1 MRIQISDMAFSKSTC
16 SDAPCYFFALTN
28 TLIIMDTKT
37 TIYLQRGLVAI
48 LFLFFHTKT
57 AIYAQAPQKPS
68 SVFEHLTTIEGG
80 LLELEIDLTEIINNK
95 NTNTYFPGHV
105 KVNNEKTFRVEV
117 RPRGKYRRRICDVP
131 PLKLKF
137 SKKELRASALDT
149 FNEVKI
155 VTPCEFTPEGEAL
168 LMKEYLA
175 YRAYEK
181 IDPTYSVRARL
192 VKIKFKDKHVE
203 VQRPAAFCI
212 LLEHEE
218 ELTGRLGGSIVE
230 AYNLKMDSM
239 DMSKTSLT
247 VMFEYMIGNTDWDL
261 SSFRNVYLFK
271 PNKGG
276 KLMPIPY
283 DFDFSGLVNAPYAV
297 PTSESGLRK
306 VQDRYLMARDIPSSF
321 LRQAVQTIK
330 SNKLEIG
337 AICTAAYLPDNVS
350 KEVMRYLNTFF
361 EAVESKE
368 DVPEKMKVSMR

>member
-1 MRIQISDMAFSKSTC
+1 MAT
-16 SDAPCYFFALTN
+16 
-28 TLIIMDTKT
+28 
-37 TIYLQRGLVAI
+37 
-48 LFLFFHTKT
+48 LFLLYFTST
-57 AIYAQAPQKPS
+57 AIFAQAPQKPG
-68 SVFEHLTTIEGG
+68 SVFEHLTAIDGG
-80 LLELEIDLTEIINNK
+80 LLELEIDLTEIITNK
-95 NTNTYFPGHV
+95 NTNTYFPGNI
-105 KVNNEKTFRVEV
+105 KSQSGKTFKVDI

-131 PLKLKF
+131 PLKIKF
-137 SKKELRASALDT
+137 SKKELRAAALDT

-168 LMKEYLA
+168 LLKEYLA
-175 YRAYEK
+175 YRAYEQL
-181 IDPTYSVRARL
+181 DPMYSVRARL

-203 VQRPAAFCI
+203 AQRPAAFCI

-218 ELTGRLGGSIVE
+218 ELSGRLGGSMVE
-230 AYNLKMDSM
+230 AYNLNMDTM
-239 DMSKTSLT
+239 EMRKTSLT

-271 PNKGG
+271 SNKGG
-276 KLMPIPY
+276 KIMPIPY
-283 DFDFSGLVNAPYAV
+283 DFDFSGLVNAPYAI
-297 PTSESGLRK
+297 PTSESGLRR

-330 SNKLEIG
+330 SNKSEIG
-337 AICTAAYLPDNVS
+337 AICSASFLPDHVS